1 MTFIIF
7 WYRITFTLKREVLQQ
22 FPDDVLEEA
31 NAFYM
36 TSTPENKYD
45 LGLQK
50 QIVSACYHCSVVKA
64 LVLKK

>member
-1 MTFIIF
+1 M
-7 WYRITFTLKREVLQQ
+7 KREVLQQ